1 MILIKKIL
9 KKIYD
14 FLLTYVKSPLS
25 RLWKRVRYKKTVVLS
40 LIGLL
45 YFFGIAAIVYP
56 MISNVLSLSSSRTVI
71 NDYTRTVE
79 KTDKN
84 DIDERFKKAEKYNA
98 DLAKGIYHGA
108 DEKVL
113 CGEDGLVCY
122 VEVPSVNIYLPVYY
136 GSTEEHLQKGAACL
150 ENTSLPVGGSSTH
163 AVISAHT
170 GLPTAEM
177 FTDLDRVK
185 KGEVFYIRVLDR
197 VLAYKINSIEAV
209 KPNKTELLT
218 IVPDKD
224 YCTLLTCTP
233 YGINDHRLLVRGERI
248 EYTETVAEDTIEAP
262 PTVRA
267 DDGLGTEISKQMLVI
282 LLIVFISVIAYTL
295 GCIWVIRTGAKGK
308 HFK

>member
-1 MILIKKIL
+1 MIKNIL

-14 FLLTYVKSPLS
+14 FLLTYVKTPLS
-25 RLWKRVRYKKTVVLS
+25 SVWKKVKYKKAVVLS

-45 YFFGIAAIVYP
+45 YFLGIAAIIYP
-56 MISNVLSLSSSRTVI
+56 MMSNIVSLSGSRAVI
-71 NDYTRTVE
+71 NNYTKTVE
-79 KTDKN
+79 QTDKS
-84 DIDERFKKAEKYNA
+84 DIDDRLERAEKYNA
-98 DLAKGIYHGA
+98 DLAKGIYHGK

-197 VLAYKINSIEAV
+197 VLAYKIDSIEAV
-209 KPNKTELLT
+209 KPNKTELLS
-218 IVPDKD
+218 IVKDKD

-248 EYTETVAEDTIEAP
+248 EYTETVAEKTTPEAP
-262 PTVRA
+262 SSERA
-267 DDGLGTEISKQMLVI
+267 DEGISTEISKQMLVI
-282 LLIVFISVIAYTL
+282 LLIVFISVIAYAAA
-295 GCIWVIRTGAKGK
+295 CIWVVRTGAKGK